1 MTTNRPSCPLC
12 GNNTKKNGTT
22 SKSTTRW
29 RCTHCGH
36 SFTRNTQTHNKNT
49 ATMALFIQWATGTQ
63 SLTTF
68 AAHHGVTRQ
77 TMHHRFRWCWWIIPT
92 PTIDSFRIH
101 DQIFLDATYLKSG
114 CLLIAAS
121 KTHVINWTWARHE
134 TTAAYTELLR
144 PIAALRLP
152 SFSGHPTCTDVVSVG
167 EDVHCEPTA
176 QEVHAGVSA

>member
-77 TMHHRFRWCWWIIPT
+77 TMHHRFREV
-92 PTIDSFRIH
+92 SQVLFRLSRWENLEYAKKI
-101 DQIFLDATYLKSG
+101 
-114 CLLIAAS
+114 
-121 KTHVINWTWARHE
+121 
-134 TTAAYTELLR
+134 
-144 PIAALRLP
+144 
-152 SFSGHPTCTDVVSVG
+152 
-167 EDVHCEPTA
+167 
-176 QEVHAGVSA
+176 

>member
-77 TMHHRFRWCWWIIPT
+77 TIHHRFRWCWWIIPT

-134 TTAAYTELLR
+134 TTAAYTER
-144 PIAALRLP
+144 HRQACP
-152 SFSGHPTCTDVVSVG
+152 H
-167 EDVHCEPTA
+167 ED
-176 QEVHAGVSA
+176 HARQGTGDD

>member
-121 KTHVINWTWARHE
+121 KTHVGPDPRKVDTSGVSY
-134 TTAAYTELLR
+134 AAW
-144 PIAALRLP
+144 
-152 SFSGHPTCTDVVSVG
+152 VSVA
-167 EDVHCEPTA
+167 D
-176 QEVHAGVSA
+176 VSASKSLGARRLHQECRLRVL

>member
-134 TTAAYTELLR
+134 TEVSQDLFRLSRWENLEYACRFGVVGTASLRSWYRCSAYPVL
-144 PIAALRLP
+144 
-152 SFSGHPTCTDVVSVG
+152 
-167 EDVHCEPTA
+167 
-176 QEVHAGVSA
+176 QGVFFHS

>member
-114 CLLIAAS
+114 CLLIE
-121 KTHVINWTWARHE
+121 VPRVLFLGICLDFYYFLRRV
-134 TTAAYTELLR
+134 LL
-144 PIAALRLP
+144 PKIGFHFDWGSVSQALVKPHLVP
-152 SFSGHPTCTDVVSVG
+152 P
-167 EDVHCEPTA
+167 
-176 QEVHAGVSA
+176 

>member
-134 TTAAYTELLR
+134 TTAAEVSRVLFLGLCLDFHYFSTGVVFPKFGFDFSR
-144 PIAALRLP
+144 RAVAQAL
-152 SFSGHPTCTDVVSVG
+152 V
-167 EDVHCEPTA
+167 EP
-176 QEVHAGVSA
+176 